1 MRRVLKLSVAYLR
14 YYKKQTFSL
23 FLGVLLSAA
32 LLSGV
37 GSLLYSGKQQNI
49 EKVRQEYGDW
59 HYYFQSDAK
68 EAESLLEKKKGDGYE
83 IEESGTITIRKAME
97 EPYKIMLV
105 HGDDS
110 YLHMMNRK
118 LLQGSYPKAANEVAM
133 DAYVLR
139 NLGIPEE
146 IGSEVILDG
155 ERFLLS
161 GVLSESVEGTED
173 YMQVFV
179 HESVDYGQNGVFFYF
194 KFKENR
200 PLYKQLVA
208 FCKEFNIEKE
218 SIRRNNELD
227 DYFKGTAP
235 SAFWNVLKVSI
246 TEEGT
251 GIPYLYAY
259 YNEGGQ
265 LTNKIILI
273 ALGVFGVFILYS
285 LFQVSVRK
293 RMSQYSIMQTL
304 GMAEGYT
311 FGSLLGELL
320 LIFAAG
326 FPLGCL
332 LGNSVAALLYGKIG
346 QVFVGVQNKGF
357 RHIGGKQDLASISA
371 ANIGESGRFYVD
383 EKLIWYSLLFFVA
396 VLVVMSFH
404 LVRKM
409 RSYSWGQMI
418 RKESGKR
425 KKNRKIYCFHRE
437 NLSDILTK
445 KFMFGK
451 ISSFFGILFSLSIG
465 GIIFLGATYVTE
477 NTKIHNELTF
487 KADDGLGSDIQVFE
501 DSDDL
506 GDMLPGYMAEEI
518 RKIPGVEAVNTMNYM
533 LGEIPLY
540 DGKLV
545 WTSYFAETDP
555 SDDLK
560 PDPLLMEKYHGM
572 ATIEGD
578 DDYKLKVNIYG
589 YDDEMLLELSDY
601 LLEGN
606 IDPDAMRKGDTVI
619 FKTIM
624 GGQGTYDGIDIK
636 TGDFITLKTP
646 KNTEVPVE
654 VLRFQEE
661 DSFYTEQKF
670 EVTALASR
678 PLAKT
683 DTFIGDNG
691 ESMVDIIMT
700 KEQME
705 KYFGVTG
712 YHNMGITLKEGADG
726 EAVSSEIRKLTQSVP
741 KCMVKDYTQAIE
753 TENAFIEQKM
763 LFFYGVALVLLG
775 ISILHIINSMQYLV
789 AARKHEFGILRAMGI
804 TDGGFRRMLFKEGIR
819 YGIYANLLMLALYF
833 PVQKILY
840 YVMVH
845 VYLYLH
851 PKAGVS
857 VIPVIG
863 MLFLNIIICIL
874 AMEWAGRN
882 ILEDDIIEELNGG
895 DRIS

>member
-1 MRRVLKLSVAYLR
+1 MKRVLKLSFAYLC
-14 YYKKQTFSL
+14 YYKKQTVSL

-68 EAESLLEKKKGDGYE
+68 EAESLLEKKKGEGYE
-83 IEESGTITIRKAME
+83 IEESGTITIRKVLE

-110 YLHMMNRK
+110 YLHMMKRK
-118 LLQGSYPKAANEVAM
+118 LLQGSYPKAANEVVM

-146 IGSEVILDG
+146 IGREVILDG

-161 GVLSESVEGTED
+161 GILSESVEGTED
-173 YMQVFV
+173 YMQIFV

-194 KFKENR
+194 KFLENN
-200 PLYKQLVA
+200 PLYKQLAA
-208 FCKEFNIEKE
+208 FCKEFDVEKE

-246 TEEGT
+246 TEEGA

-265 LTNKIILI
+265 LTNKVIII

-320 LIFAAG
+320 LIFVAG

-332 LGNSVAALLYGKIG
+332 LGNGIAALLYGKIG
-346 QVFVGVQNKGF
+346 QIFVGVQNKGF
-357 RHIGGKQDLASISA
+357 RHTGGNQDLAGISA
-371 ANIGESGRFYVD
+371 ANIGESGQFYVD
-383 EKLIWYSLLFFVA
+383 EKLIWYSLVFFVA
-396 VLVVMSFH
+396 VLAVMSCH

-409 RSYSWGQMI
+409 RSYTWGQMI
-418 RKESGKR
+418 RKESGK
-425 KKNRKIYCFHRE
+425 KKKKRKIYCLHRE

-465 GIIFLGATYVTE
+465 GIIFLGATYVTG

-506 GDMLPGYMAEEI
+506 GDMIPGYMAEEI

-540 DGKLV
+540 DGKLR

-555 SDDLK
+555 SDDLE
-560 PDPLLMEKYHGM
+560 PDPLLMEKYHGV

-578 DDYKLKVNIYG
+578 NDYKLKVNIYG

-606 IDPDAMRKGDTVI
+606 IDPDAMRKEDTVI

-624 GGQGTYDGIDIK
+624 GGQGTYDGISIK

-646 KNTEVPVE
+646 ENTEVPAE

-661 DSFYTEQKF
+661 DSFYTEQKL
-670 EVTALASR
+670 EVAALASR

-683 DTFIGDNG
+683 NAFIGD
-691 ESMVDIIMT
+691 EASSTVDIIMT

-705 KYFGVTG
+705 EYFGVTG

-726 EAVSSEIRKLTQSVP
+726 AAVSSEIRKLTQSVS
-741 KCMVKDYTQAIE
+741 KCMVKDYTQVIE

-763 LFFYGVALVLLG
+763 LFFYGVAFVLLG

-819 YGIYANLLMLALYF
+819 YGIYANLLMLALYV

-840 YVMVH
+840 YIMVH

-851 PKAGVS
+851 PKAWVP
-857 VIPVIG
+857 VIPVAGI
-863 MLFLNIIICIL
+863 LALNIMICIL

-882 ILEDDIIEELNGG
+882 ILEEGIIEELNGG

>member
-1 MRRVLKLSVAYLR
+1 MKRVLKLSFAYLC
-14 YYKKQTFSL
+14 YYKKQTVSL

-68 EAESLLEKKKGDGYE
+68 EGESLLEKKKGEGYE
-83 IEESGTITIRKAME
+83 IEESGTITIRKVLE

-146 IGSEVILDG
+146 IGREVILDG

-161 GVLSESVEGTED
+161 GILSESVEGTED
-173 YMQVFV
+173 YMQIFV

-194 KFKENR
+194 KFLENN
-200 PLYKQLVA
+200 PLYKQLAA
-208 FCKEFNIEKE
+208 FCKEFDVEKE

-246 TEEGT
+246 TEEGA

-265 LTNKIILI
+265 LTNKVIII

-332 LGNSVAALLYGKIG
+332 LGNGIAALLYGKIG
-346 QVFVGVQNKGF
+346 QIFVGVQNKGF
-357 RHIGGKQDLASISA
+357 RHTGGNQDLAGISA

-383 EKLIWYSLLFFVA
+383 EKLIWYSLVFFVV
-396 VLVVMSFH
+396 VLAVMSCH

-409 RSYSWGQMI
+409 RSYTWGQMI
-418 RKESGKR
+418 RKESGKK
-425 KKNRKIYCFHRE
+425 KKNRKIYCIHRE

-506 GDMLPGYMAEEI
+506 GDMIPGYMAEEI

-540 DGKLV
+540 DGKLR

-555 SDDLK
+555 SDDLE
-560 PDPLLMEKYHGM
+560 PDPLLIEKYHGV

-606 IDPDAMRKGDTVI
+606 IDPDAMRKEDTVI

-624 GGQGTYDGIDIK
+624 GGQGTYDGINIK

-646 KNTEVPVE
+646 ENTEVPAE

-661 DSFYTEQKF
+661 DSFYTEQKL
-670 EVTALASR
+670 EVAALASR

-683 DTFIGDNG
+683 NAFIGD
-691 ESMVDIIMT
+691 EASSTVDIIMT

-705 KYFGVTG
+705 EYFGVTG

-726 EAVSSEIRKLTQSVP
+726 AAVSSEIRKLTQSVS
-741 KCMVKDYTQAIE
+741 KCMIKDYTQAIE

-763 LFFYGVALVLLG
+763 LFFYGVAFVLLG

-819 YGIYANLLMLALYF
+819 YGIYANLLMLALYVL
-833 PVQKILY
+833 VQKILY

-851 PKAGVS
+851 PKAWVP
-857 VIPVIG
+857 VIPVAGI
-863 MLFLNIIICIL
+863 LALNIIICIL

-882 ILEDDIIEELNGG
+882 ILEEGIIEELNGG

>member
-118 LLQGSYPKAANEVAM
+118 LLQGSYPKAANGVAM

-161 GVLSESVEGTED
+161 GILSEPVEGTED
-173 YMQVFV
+173 YMQIFV

-194 KFKENR
+194 KFLENN
-200 PLYKQLVA
+200 PLYKQLAA
-208 FCKEFNIEKE
+208 FCKEFDVDKE

-246 TEEGT
+246 TEEGA

-265 LTNKIILI
+265 LTNKVIIT

-320 LIFAAG
+320 LIFTAG
-326 FPLGCL
+326 FPLGGL
-332 LGNSVAALLYGKIG
+332 LGNSIAALLYGKIG
-346 QVFVGVQNKGF
+346 QIFVGVQNKGF
-357 RHIGGKQDLASISA
+357 RHTGENQDLAGISA
-371 ANIGESGRFYVD
+371 ANIGESGKFYVD
-383 EKLIWYSLLFFVA
+383 EKLIWYSLVFFVA
-396 VLVVMSFH
+396 VLAVMSCH

-409 RSYSWGQMI
+409 RSYTWGQMI
-418 RKESGKR
+418 RKESGK
-425 KKNRKIYCFHRE
+425 KKKSRKIYCLHRE

-506 GDMLPGYMAEEI
+506 GDMIPGYMAEEI

-540 DGKLV
+540 DGKLR

-555 SDDLK
+555 SDDLE
-560 PDPLLMEKYHGM
+560 PDPLLMEKYHGV

-606 IDPDAMRKGDTVI
+606 IDPDTMRKEDTVI

-624 GGQGTYDGIDIK
+624 GGQGTYDGINIK

-646 KNTEVPVE
+646 ENTEVPAE
-654 VLRFQEE
+654 VLRFQEK
-661 DSFYTEQKF
+661 DSFYTEQKL
-670 EVTALASR
+670 EVAALASR

-683 DTFIGDNG
+683 NAFIGD
-691 ESMVDIIMT
+691 EASSTVDIIMT

-705 KYFGVTG
+705 EYFGVTG

-726 EAVSSEIRKLTQSVP
+726 AAVSSEIRKLTQSVS
-741 KCMVKDYTQAIE
+741 KCMIKDYTQAIE

-763 LFFYGVALVLLG
+763 LFFYGVAFVLLG

-819 YGIYANLLMLALYF
+819 YGIYANLLMLALYVL
-833 PVQKILY
+833 VQKILY

-851 PKAGVS
+851 PKAWVP
-857 VIPVIG
+857 VIPVAGI
-863 MLFLNIIICIL
+863 LALNIIICIL

-882 ILEDDIIEELNGG
+882 ILEEGIIEELNGG

>member
-118 LLQGSYPKAANEVAM
+118 LLQGSYPKAANGVAM

-161 GVLSESVEGTED
+161 GILSEPVEGTED
-173 YMQVFV
+173 YMQIFV

-194 KFKENR
+194 KFLENN
-200 PLYKQLVA
+200 PLYKQLAA
-208 FCKEFNIEKE
+208 FCKEFDVDKE

-246 TEEGT
+246 TEEGA

-265 LTNKIILI
+265 LTNKVIIT

-332 LGNSVAALLYGKIG
+332 LGNSIAALLYGKIG
-346 QVFVGVQNKGF
+346 QIFVGVQNKGF
-357 RHIGGKQDLASISA
+357 RHTGENQDLAGISA
-371 ANIGESGRFYVD
+371 ANIGESGKFYVD
-383 EKLIWYSLLFFVA
+383 EKLIWYSLVFFVA
-396 VLVVMSFH
+396 VLAVMSCH

-409 RSYSWGQMI
+409 RSYTWGQMI
-418 RKESGKR
+418 RKESGK
-425 KKNRKIYCFHRE
+425 KKKSRKIYCLHRE

-506 GDMLPGYMAEEI
+506 GDMIPGYMAEEI

-540 DGKLV
+540 DGKLR

-555 SDDLK
+555 SDDLE
-560 PDPLLMEKYHGM
+560 PDPLLMEKYHGV

-606 IDPDAMRKGDTVI
+606 IDPDAMRKEDTVI

-624 GGQGTYDGIDIK
+624 GGQGTYDGISIK

-646 KNTEVPVE
+646 ENTEVPAE
-654 VLRFQEE
+654 VLRFQEK
-661 DSFYTEQKF
+661 DSFYTEQKL
-670 EVTALASR
+670 EVAALASR

-683 DTFIGDNG
+683 NAFIGD
-691 ESMVDIIMT
+691 EASSTVDIIMT

-705 KYFGVTG
+705 EYFGVTG

-726 EAVSSEIRKLTQSVP
+726 AAVSSEIRKLTQSVS
-741 KCMVKDYTQAIE
+741 KCMIKDYTQAIE

-763 LFFYGVALVLLG
+763 LFFYGVAFVLLG

-819 YGIYANLLMLALYF
+819 YGIYANLLMLALYVL
-833 PVQKILY
+833 VQKILY

-851 PKAGVS
+851 PKAWVP
-857 VIPVIG
+857 VIPVAGI
-863 MLFLNIIICIL
+863 LALNIIICIL

-882 ILEDDIIEELNGG
+882 ILEEGIIEELNGG

>member
-161 GVLSESVEGTED
+161 GILSESVEGTED

-200 PLYKQLVA
+200 PLYKQLIA

-501 DSDDL
+501 VSDDL
-506 GDMLPGYMAEEI
+506 GDMIPGYMAEEI

-606 IDPDAMRKGDTVI
+606 IDPDAMRKEDTVI

>member
-118 LLQGSYPKAANEVAM
+118 LLQGSYPKAANGVAM

-332 LGNSVAALLYGKIG
+332 LGNSVGALLYGKIG

-425 KKNRKIYCFHRE
+425 KKNRKIYCLHRE

-501 DSDDL
+501 VSDDL
-506 GDMLPGYMAEEI
+506 GDMIPGYMAEEI

-606 IDPDAMRKGDTVI
+606 IDPDAMRKEDTVI

-646 KNTEVPVE
+646 KNTEVPAE

>member
-1 MRRVLKLSVAYLR
+1 MKRVLKLSFAYLC
-14 YYKKQTFSL
+14 YYKKQTVSL

-59 HYYFQSDAK
+59 HYYFQSDEK
-68 EAESLLEKKKGDGYE
+68 EAESLLEKKKGEGYE
-83 IEESGTITIRKAME
+83 IEESGTITIRKVLE

-161 GVLSESVEGTED
+161 GILSESVEGTED

-425 KKNRKIYCFHRE
+425 KKNRKIYCLHRE

-501 DSDDL
+501 VSDDL
-506 GDMLPGYMAEEI
+506 GDMIPGYMAEEI

>member
-1 MRRVLKLSVAYLR
+1 MKRVLKLSFAYLR
-14 YYKKQTFSL
+14 YYKKQTVSL

-68 EAESLLEKKKGDGYE
+68 EAESLLEKKKGEGYE
-83 IEESGTITIRKAME
+83 IEESGTITIRKVLE

-105 HGDDS
+105 HGDAS

-146 IGSEVILDG
+146 IGREVILDG

-161 GVLSESVEGTED
+161 GILSESVEGTED
-173 YMQVFV
+173 YMQIFV

-194 KFKENR
+194 KFLENN
-200 PLYKQLVA
+200 PLYKQLAA
-208 FCKEFNIEKE
+208 FCKEFDVDKE

-246 TEEGT
+246 TEEGA

-265 LTNKIILI
+265 LTNKVIIT

-332 LGNSVAALLYGKIG
+332 LGNSIAALLYGKIG
-346 QVFVGVQNKGF
+346 QIFVGVQNKGF
-357 RHIGGKQDLASISA
+357 RHTGENQDLAGISA
-371 ANIGESGRFYVD
+371 ANIGESGKFYVD
-383 EKLIWYSLLFFVA
+383 EKLIWYSLVFFVA
-396 VLVVMSFH
+396 VLAVMSCH

-409 RSYSWGQMI
+409 RSYTWGQMI
-418 RKESGKR
+418 RKESGK
-425 KKNRKIYCFHRE
+425 KKKSRKIYCLHRE

-506 GDMLPGYMAEEI
+506 GDMIPGYMAEEI

-540 DGKLV
+540 DGKLR

-555 SDDLK
+555 SDDLE
-560 PDPLLMEKYHGM
+560 PDPLLMEKYHGV

-606 IDPDAMRKGDTVI
+606 IDPDAMRKEDTVI

-624 GGQGTYDGIDIK
+624 GGQGTYDGISIK

-646 KNTEVPVE
+646 ENTEVPAE

-661 DSFYTEQKF
+661 DSFYTEQKL
-670 EVTALASR
+670 EVAALASR

-683 DTFIGDNG
+683 NAFIGD
-691 ESMVDIIMT
+691 EASSTVDIIMT

-705 KYFGVTG
+705 EYFGVTG

-726 EAVSSEIRKLTQSVP
+726 AAVSSEIRKLTQSVS

-763 LFFYGVALVLLG
+763 LFFYGVAFVLLG

-819 YGIYANLLMLALYF
+819 YGIYANLLMLALYV

-840 YVMVH
+840 YIMVH

-851 PKAGVS
+851 PKAWVP
-857 VIPVIG
+857 VIPVAGI
-863 MLFLNIIICIL
+863 LALNIIICIL

-882 ILEDDIIEELNGG
+882 ILEEGIIEELNGG

>member
-1 MRRVLKLSVAYLR
+1 MKRVLKLSFAYLC
-14 YYKKQTFSL
+14 YYKKQTVSL

-68 EAESLLEKKKGDGYE
+68 EAESLLEKKKGEGYE
-83 IEESGTITIRKAME
+83 IEESGTITIRKVLE

-146 IGSEVILDG
+146 IGREVILDG

-161 GVLSESVEGTED
+161 GILSESVEGTED
-173 YMQVFV
+173 YMQIFV

-194 KFKENR
+194 KFLENN
-200 PLYKQLVA
+200 PLYKQLAA
-208 FCKEFNIEKE
+208 FCKEFDVDKE

-246 TEEGT
+246 TEEGA

-265 LTNKIILI
+265 LTNKVIII

-332 LGNSVAALLYGKIG
+332 LGNGIAALLYGKIG
-346 QVFVGVQNKGF
+346 QIFVGVQNKGF
-357 RHIGGKQDLASISA
+357 RHTGGNQDLAGISA
-371 ANIGESGRFYVD
+371 ANIGESGQFYVD
-383 EKLIWYSLLFFVA
+383 EKLIWYSLVFFVV
-396 VLVVMSFH
+396 VLAVMSCH

-409 RSYSWGQMI
+409 RSYTWGQMI
-418 RKESGKR
+418 RKESGKK
-425 KKNRKIYCFHRE
+425 KKNRKIYCIHRE

-506 GDMLPGYMAEEI
+506 GDMIPGYMAEEI

-540 DGKLV
+540 DGKLR

-555 SDDLK
+555 SDDLE
-560 PDPLLMEKYHGM
+560 PDPLLMEKYHGV

-606 IDPDAMRKGDTVI
+606 IDPDAMRKEDTVI

-624 GGQGTYDGIDIK
+624 GGQGTYDGINIK

-646 KNTEVPVE
+646 ENTEVPAE

-661 DSFYTEQKF
+661 DSFYTEQKL
-670 EVTALASR
+670 EVAALASR

-683 DTFIGDNG
+683 NAFIGD
-691 ESMVDIIMT
+691 EASSTVDIIMT

-705 KYFGVTG
+705 EYFGVTG

-726 EAVSSEIRKLTQSVP
+726 AAVSSEIRKLTQSVS
-741 KCMVKDYTQAIE
+741 KCMIKDYTQAIE

-763 LFFYGVALVLLG
+763 LFFYGVAFVLLG

-819 YGIYANLLMLALYF
+819 YGIYANLLMLALYV

-851 PKAGVS
+851 PKAWVP
-857 VIPVIG
+857 VIPVAGI
-863 MLFLNIIICIL
+863 LALNIIICIL

-882 ILEDDIIEELNGG
+882 ILEEGIIEELNGG
-895 DRIS
+895 DKIS

>member
-68 EAESLLEKKKGDGYE
+68 EAESLLEKKKGEGYE
-83 IEESGTITIRKAME
+83 IEESGTITIRKVLE

-146 IGSEVILDG
+146 IGREVILDG

-161 GVLSESVEGTED
+161 GILSESVEGTED
-173 YMQVFV
+173 YMQIFV

-194 KFKENR
+194 KFLENN
-200 PLYKQLVA
+200 PLYKQLAA
-208 FCKEFNIEKE
+208 FCKEFDVEKE

-246 TEEGT
+246 TEEGA

-265 LTNKIILI
+265 LTNKVIII

-332 LGNSVAALLYGKIG
+332 LGNSIAALLYGKIG
-346 QVFVGVQNKGF
+346 QIFVGVQNKGF
-357 RHIGGKQDLASISA
+357 RHTGGNQDLAGISA
-371 ANIGESGRFYVD
+371 ANIGESGQFYVD
-383 EKLIWYSLLFFVA
+383 EKLIWYCLVFFVA
-396 VLVVMSFH
+396 VLAVMSCH

-409 RSYSWGQMI
+409 RSYTWGQMI
-418 RKESGKR
+418 RKESGKK
-425 KKNRKIYCFHRE
+425 KKNRKIYCLHRE

-506 GDMLPGYMAEEI
+506 GDMIPGYMAEEI

-540 DGKLV
+540 DGKLR

-555 SDDLK
+555 SDDLE
-560 PDPLLMEKYHGM
+560 PDPLLMEKYHGV

-606 IDPDAMRKGDTVI
+606 IDPDTMRKEDTVI

-624 GGQGTYDGIDIK
+624 GGQGTYDGISIK

-646 KNTEVPVE
+646 ENTEVPAE

-661 DSFYTEQKF
+661 DSFYTEQKL
-670 EVTALASR
+670 EVAALTSR

-683 DTFIGDNG
+683 NAFIGD
-691 ESMVDIIMT
+691 EASSTVDIIMT

-705 KYFGVTG
+705 EYFGVTG

-726 EAVSSEIRKLTQSVP
+726 VAVSSEIRKLTQSVS

-763 LFFYGVALVLLG
+763 LFFYGVAFVLLG

-819 YGIYANLLMLALYF
+819 YGIYANLLMLALYV

-840 YVMVH
+840 YIMVH

-851 PKAGVS
+851 PKAWVP
-857 VIPVIG
+857 VIPVAGI
-863 MLFLNIIICIL
+863 LALNIMICIL

-882 ILEDDIIEELNGG
+882 ILEEGIIEELNGG

>member
-161 GVLSESVEGTED
+161 GILSESVEGTED

-555 SDDLK
+555 SDDLE
-560 PDPLLMEKYHGM
+560 PDSLLMEKYHGM

>member
-118 LLQGSYPKAANEVAM
+118 LLQGSYPKAANGVAM

-161 GVLSESVEGTED
+161 GILSEPVEGTED
-173 YMQVFV
+173 YMQIFV

-194 KFKENR
+194 KFLENN
-200 PLYKQLVA
+200 PLYKQLAA
-208 FCKEFNIEKE
+208 FCKEFDVDKE

-246 TEEGT
+246 TEEGA

-265 LTNKIILI
+265 LTNKVIIT

-332 LGNSVAALLYGKIG
+332 LGNSIAALLYGKIG
-346 QVFVGVQNKGF
+346 QIFVGVQNKGF
-357 RHIGGKQDLASISA
+357 RHTGENQDLAGISA
-371 ANIGESGRFYVD
+371 ANIGESGKFYVD
-383 EKLIWYSLLFFVA
+383 EKLIWYSLVFFVA
-396 VLVVMSFH
+396 VLAVMSCH

-409 RSYSWGQMI
+409 RSYTWGQMI
-418 RKESGKR
+418 RKESGK
-425 KKNRKIYCFHRE
+425 KKKSRKIYCLHRE

-506 GDMLPGYMAEEI
+506 GDMIPGYMAEEI

-540 DGKLV
+540 DGKLR

-555 SDDLK
+555 SDDLE
-560 PDPLLMEKYHGM
+560 PDPLLMEKYHGV

-606 IDPDAMRKGDTVI
+606 IDPDAMRKEDTVI

-624 GGQGTYDGIDIK
+624 GGQGTYDGINIK

-646 KNTEVPVE
+646 ENTEVPAE
-654 VLRFQEE
+654 VLRFQEK
-661 DSFYTEQKF
+661 DSFYTEQKL
-670 EVTALASR
+670 EVAALASR

-683 DTFIGDNG
+683 NAFIGD
-691 ESMVDIIMT
+691 EASSTVDIIMT

-705 KYFGVTG
+705 EYFGVTG

-726 EAVSSEIRKLTQSVP
+726 AAVSSEIRKLTQSVS
-741 KCMVKDYTQAIE
+741 KCMIKDYTQAIE

-763 LFFYGVALVLLG
+763 LFFYGVAFVLLG

-819 YGIYANLLMLALYF
+819 YGIYANLLMLALYVL
-833 PVQKILY
+833 VQKILY

-851 PKAGVS
+851 PKAWVP
-857 VIPVIG
+857 VIPVAGI
-863 MLFLNIIICIL
+863 LALNIIICIL

-882 ILEDDIIEELNGG
+882 ILEEGIIEELNGG

>member
-1 MRRVLKLSVAYLR
+1 MKRVLKLSFAYLC
-14 YYKKQTFSL
+14 YYKKQTVSL

-68 EAESLLEKKKGDGYE
+68 EAESLLEKKKGEGYE
-83 IEESGTITIRKAME
+83 IEESGTITIRKVLE

-146 IGSEVILDG
+146 IGREVILDG

-161 GVLSESVEGTED
+161 GILSESVEGTED
-173 YMQVFV
+173 YMQIFV
-179 HESVDYGQNGVFFYF
+179 HKSVDYGQNGVFFYF
-194 KFKENR
+194 KFLENN
-200 PLYKQLVA
+200 PLYKQLAA
-208 FCKEFNIEKE
+208 FCKEFDVEKE

-246 TEEGT
+246 TEEGA

-265 LTNKIILI
+265 LTNKVIII

-320 LIFAAG
+320 LIFVAG

-332 LGNSVAALLYGKIG
+332 LGNGIAALLYGKIG
-346 QVFVGVQNKGF
+346 QIFVGVQNKGF
-357 RHIGGKQDLASISA
+357 RHTGGNQDLAGISA
-371 ANIGESGRFYVD
+371 ANIGESGQFYVD
-383 EKLIWYSLLFFVA
+383 EKLIWYSLVFFVA
-396 VLVVMSFH
+396 VLAVMSCH

-409 RSYSWGQMI
+409 RSYTWGQMI
-418 RKESGKR
+418 RKESGK
-425 KKNRKIYCFHRE
+425 KKKKRKIYCLHRE

-506 GDMLPGYMAEEI
+506 GDMIPGYMAEEI

-540 DGKLV
+540 DGKLR

-555 SDDLK
+555 SDDLE
-560 PDPLLMEKYHGM
+560 PDPLLMEKYHGV

-601 LLEGN
+601 LLEGD
-606 IDPDAMRKGDTVI
+606 IDPDAMRKEDTVI

-624 GGQGTYDGIDIK
+624 GGQGTYDGINIK

-646 KNTEVPVE
+646 ENTEVPAE
-654 VLRFQEE
+654 VLRFQEQ
-661 DSFYTEQKF
+661 DSFYTEQKL
-670 EVTALASR
+670 EVAALASR

-683 DTFIGDNG
+683 NAFIGD
-691 ESMVDIIMT
+691 EASSTVDIIMT

-705 KYFGVTG
+705 EYFGVTG

-726 EAVSSEIRKLTQSVP
+726 AAVSSEIRKLTQSVS
-741 KCMVKDYTQAIE
+741 KCMIKDYTQAIE

-763 LFFYGVALVLLG
+763 LFFYGVAFVLLG

-819 YGIYANLLMLALYF
+819 YGIYANLLMLALYV

-840 YVMVH
+840 YIMVH

-851 PKAGVS
+851 PKAWVP
-857 VIPVIG
+857 VIPVAGI
-863 MLFLNIIICIL
+863 LALNIMICIL

-882 ILEDDIIEELNGG
+882 ILEEGIIEELNGG

>member
-118 LLQGSYPKAANEVAM
+118 LLQGSYPKAANGIAM

-161 GVLSESVEGTED
+161 GILSEPVEGTED
-173 YMQVFV
+173 YMQIFV

-194 KFKENR
+194 KFLENN
-200 PLYKQLVA
+200 PLYKQLAA
-208 FCKEFNIEKE
+208 FCKEFDVDKE

-246 TEEGT
+246 TEEGA

-265 LTNKIILI
+265 LTNKVIIT

-332 LGNSVAALLYGKIG
+332 LGNSIAALLYGKIG
-346 QVFVGVQNKGF
+346 QIFVGVQNKGF
-357 RHIGGKQDLASISA
+357 RHTGENQDLAGISA
-371 ANIGESGRFYVD
+371 ANIGESGKFYVD
-383 EKLIWYSLLFFVA
+383 EKLIWYSLVFFVA
-396 VLVVMSFH
+396 VLAVMSCH

-409 RSYSWGQMI
+409 RSYTWGQMI
-418 RKESGKR
+418 RKESGK
-425 KKNRKIYCFHRE
+425 KKKSRKIYCLHRE

-506 GDMLPGYMAEEI
+506 GDMIPGYMAEEI

-540 DGKLV
+540 DGKLR

-555 SDDLK
+555 SDDLE
-560 PDPLLMEKYHGM
+560 PDPLLMEKYHGV

-606 IDPDAMRKGDTVI
+606 IDPDTMRKEDTVI

-624 GGQGTYDGIDIK
+624 GGQGTYDGINIK

-646 KNTEVPVE
+646 ENTEVPAE

-661 DSFYTEQKF
+661 DSFYTEQKL
-670 EVTALASR
+670 EVAALASR

-683 DTFIGDNG
+683 NAFIGD
-691 ESMVDIIMT
+691 EASSTVDIIMT

-705 KYFGVTG
+705 EYFGVTG

-726 EAVSSEIRKLTQSVP
+726 AAVSSEIRKLTQSVS
-741 KCMVKDYTQAIE
+741 KCMIKDYTQAIE

-763 LFFYGVALVLLG
+763 LFFYGVAFVLLG

-819 YGIYANLLMLALYF
+819 YGIYANLLMLALYVL
-833 PVQKILY
+833 VQKILY

-851 PKAGVS
+851 PKAWVP
-857 VIPVIG
+857 VIPVAGI
-863 MLFLNIIICIL
+863 LALNIIICIL

-882 ILEDDIIEELNGG
+882 ILEEGIIEELNGG

>member
-68 EAESLLEKKKGDGYE
+68 EAESLLEKKKGEGYE

-161 GVLSESVEGTED
+161 GILSESVEGTED

-425 KKNRKIYCFHRE
+425 KKNRKIYCLHRE

-501 DSDDL
+501 VSDDL
-506 GDMLPGYMAEEI
+506 GDMIPGYMAEEI

-555 SDDLK
+555 SDDLE
-560 PDPLLMEKYHGM
+560 PDSLLMEKYHGM

-646 KNTEVPVE
+646 KNTEVPAE

>member
-139 NLGIPEE
+139 NLGVPEE

-161 GVLSESVEGTED
+161 GILSESVEGTED

-425 KKNRKIYCFHRE
+425 KKNRKIYCLHRE

-501 DSDDL
+501 VSDDL
-506 GDMLPGYMAEEI
+506 GDMIPGYMAEEI

-555 SDDLK
+555 SDDLE
-560 PDPLLMEKYHGM
+560 PDSLLMEKYHGM

-646 KNTEVPVE
+646 KNTEVPAE

>member
-161 GVLSESVEGTED
+161 GILSESVEGTED

-304 GMAEGYT
+304 RMAEGYT

-371 ANIGESGRFYVD
+371 ANIGESGRFYVVSA
-383 EKLIWYSLLFFVA
+383 E
-396 VLVVMSFH
+396 
-404 LVRKM
+404 
-409 RSYSWGQMI
+409 Q
-418 RKESGKR
+418 
-425 KKNRKIYCFHRE
+425 
-437 NLSDILTK
+437 
-445 KFMFGK
+445 
-451 ISSFFGILFSLSIG
+451 
-465 GIIFLGATYVTE
+465 TE
-477 NTKIHNELTF
+477 NT
-487 KADDGLGSDIQVFE
+487 
-501 DSDDL
+501 
-506 GDMLPGYMAEEI
+506 
-518 RKIPGVEAVNTMNYM
+518 
-533 LGEIPLY
+533 
-540 DGKLV
+540 
-545 WTSYFAETDP
+545 
-555 SDDLK
+555 
-560 PDPLLMEKYHGM
+560 
-572 ATIEGD
+572 
-578 DDYKLKVNIYG
+578 
-589 YDDEMLLELSDY
+589 
-601 LLEGN
+601 
-606 IDPDAMRKGDTVI
+606 
-619 FKTIM
+619 
-624 GGQGTYDGIDIK
+624 
-636 TGDFITLKTP
+636 
-646 KNTEVPVE
+646 
-654 VLRFQEE
+654 
-661 DSFYTEQKF
+661 
-670 EVTALASR
+670 
-678 PLAKT
+678 
-683 DTFIGDNG
+683 
-691 ESMVDIIMT
+691 
-700 KEQME
+700 
-705 KYFGVTG
+705 
-712 YHNMGITLKEGADG
+712 
-726 EAVSSEIRKLTQSVP
+726 
-741 KCMVKDYTQAIE
+741 
-753 TENAFIEQKM
+753 
-763 LFFYGVALVLLG
+763 
-775 ISILHIINSMQYLV
+775 
-789 AARKHEFGILRAMGI
+789 
-804 TDGGFRRMLFKEGIR
+804 
-819 YGIYANLLMLALYF
+819 
-833 PVQKILY
+833 
-840 YVMVH
+840 
-845 VYLYLH
+845 
-851 PKAGVS
+851 
-857 VIPVIG
+857 
-863 MLFLNIIICIL
+863 
-874 AMEWAGRN
+874 
-882 ILEDDIIEELNGG
+882 
-895 DRIS
+895 

>member
-68 EAESLLEKKKGDGYE
+68 EAESLLEKKRGDGYE

-105 HGDDS
+105 HGDES
-110 YLHMMNRK
+110 YLRMMNRK

-161 GVLSESVEGTED
+161 GILSESVEGTED

-194 KFKENR
+194 KFTENR

-208 FCKEFNIEKE
+208 FYREFNIEKE

-346 QVFVGVQNKGF
+346 QVFVGVQDKGF

-383 EKLIWYSLLFFVA
+383 EKLIWYSLIFFVA

-404 LVRKM
+404 LVQKM

-425 KKNRKIYCFHRE
+425 KKNRKIYCLHRE

-477 NTKIHNELTF
+477 NTKIYNELTF

-506 GDMLPGYMAEEI
+506 GDMIPGYMAEEI

-601 LLEGN
+601 LLEGS
-606 IDPDAMRKGDTVI
+606 IDPDAMRKEDTVI

-646 KNTEVPVE
+646 KNTEVPAE

-661 DSFYTEQKF
+661 DSFYTEQKL

-691 ESMVDIIMT
+691 ASMVDIIMT

-705 KYFGVTG
+705 KCFGVTG
-712 YHNMGITLKEGADG
+712 YHNMGITLEKGADG

>member
-118 LLQGSYPKAANEVAM
+118 LLQGSYPKAANGIAM

-146 IGSEVILDG
+146 IGREVILDG

-161 GVLSESVEGTED
+161 GILSEPVEGTED
-173 YMQVFV
+173 YMQIFV

-194 KFKENR
+194 KFLENN
-200 PLYKQLVA
+200 PLYKQLAA
-208 FCKEFNIEKE
+208 FCKEFDVDKE

-246 TEEGT
+246 TEEGA

-265 LTNKIILI
+265 LTNKVIIT

-332 LGNSVAALLYGKIG
+332 LGNSIAALLYGKIG
-346 QVFVGVQNKGF
+346 QIFVGVQNKGF
-357 RHIGGKQDLASISA
+357 RHTGENQDLAGISA
-371 ANIGESGRFYVD
+371 ANIGESGKFYVD
-383 EKLIWYSLLFFVA
+383 EKLIWYSLVFFVA
-396 VLVVMSFH
+396 VLAVMSCH

-409 RSYSWGQMI
+409 RSYTWGQMI
-418 RKESGKR
+418 RKESGK
-425 KKNRKIYCFHRE
+425 KKKSRKIYCLHRE

-555 SDDLK
+555 SDDLE
-560 PDPLLMEKYHGM
+560 PDSLLMEKYHGM

>member
-161 GVLSESVEGTED
+161 GILSESVEGTED

-425 KKNRKIYCFHRE
+425 KKNRKIYCLHRE

-501 DSDDL
+501 VSDDL
-506 GDMLPGYMAEEI
+506 GDMIPGYMAEEI

-555 SDDLK
+555 SDDLE
-560 PDPLLMEKYHGM
+560 PDSLLMEKYHGM

-646 KNTEVPVE
+646 KNTEVPAE

-789 AARKHEFGILRAMGI
+789 VARKHEFGILRAMGI

-895 DRIS
+895 DMIS

>member
-1 MRRVLKLSVAYLR
+1 MKRVLKLSFAYLC
-14 YYKKQTFSL
+14 YYKKQTVSL

-37 GSLLYSGKQQNI
+37 GSLLYRGKQQNI

-68 EAESLLEKKKGDGYE
+68 EAERLLEKKKGEGYE
-83 IEESGTITIRKAME
+83 IEESGTITIRKVLE

-146 IGSEVILDG
+146 IGREVILDG

-161 GVLSESVEGTED
+161 GILSESVEGTED
-173 YMQVFV
+173 YMQIFV

-194 KFKENR
+194 KFLENN
-200 PLYKQLVA
+200 PLYKQLAA
-208 FCKEFNIEKE
+208 FCKEFDVDKE

-246 TEEGT
+246 TEEGA

-265 LTNKIILI
+265 LTNKVIII

-332 LGNSVAALLYGKIG
+332 LGNGIAALLYGKIG
-346 QVFVGVQNKGF
+346 QIFVGVQNKGF
-357 RHIGGKQDLASISA
+357 RHTGGNQDLAGISA
-371 ANIGESGRFYVD
+371 ANIGESGQFYVD
-383 EKLIWYSLLFFVA
+383 EKLIWYSLVFFVV
-396 VLVVMSFH
+396 VLAVMSCH

-409 RSYSWGQMI
+409 RSYTWGQMI
-418 RKESGKR
+418 RKESGKK
-425 KKNRKIYCFHRE
+425 KKNRKIYCIHRE

-506 GDMLPGYMAEEI
+506 GDMIPGYMAEEI

-540 DGKLV
+540 DGKLR

-555 SDDLK
+555 SDDLE
-560 PDPLLMEKYHGM
+560 PDPLLMEKYHGV

-606 IDPDAMRKGDTVI
+606 IDPDAMRKEDTVI

-624 GGQGTYDGIDIK
+624 GGQGTYDGINIK

-646 KNTEVPVE
+646 ENTEVPAE

-661 DSFYTEQKF
+661 DSFYTEQKL
-670 EVTALASR
+670 EVAALASR

-683 DTFIGDNG
+683 NAFIGD
-691 ESMVDIIMT
+691 EASSTVDIIMT

-705 KYFGVTG
+705 EYFGVTG

-726 EAVSSEIRKLTQSVP
+726 AAVSSEIRKLTQSVS
-741 KCMVKDYTQAIE
+741 KCMIKDYTQAIE

-763 LFFYGVALVLLG
+763 LFFYGVAFVLLG

-819 YGIYANLLMLALYF
+819 YGIYANLLMLALYV

-851 PKAGVS
+851 PKAWVP
-857 VIPVIG
+857 VIPVAGI
-863 MLFLNIIICIL
+863 LALNIIICIL

-882 ILEDDIIEELNGG
+882 ILEEGIIEELNGG
-895 DRIS
+895 DKIS

>member
-1 MRRVLKLSVAYLR
+1 MKGVLKLSFAYLR

-68 EAESLLEKKKGDGYE
+68 EAQRLLEKKNGNGYE
-83 IEESGTITIRKAME
+83 IEASGTITIRKVME
-97 EPYKIMLV
+97 EPYKIMLAY
-105 HGDDS
+105 GDES
-110 YLHMMNRK
+110 YRHMMNRT
-118 LLQGSYPKAANEVAM
+118 LLKGSYPKAANEVAM
-133 DAYVLR
+133 DTYVLR
-139 NLGIPEE
+139 NLGIPEK
-146 IGSEVILDG
+146 IGSEVVLDG

-161 GVLSESVEGTED
+161 GILSESVEGTED

-179 HESVDYGQNGVFFYF
+179 HESIDYGQNGVFFYF
-194 KFKENR
+194 KFMENR
-200 PLYKQLVA
+200 PLYKQLAA
-208 FCKEFNIEKE
+208 FCKKFDVEKE
-218 SIRRNNELD
+218 SIRRNSELD
-227 DYFKGTAP
+227 GYFKGTAP
-235 SAFWNVLKVSI
+235 SAYWEVLKVSC

-265 LTNKIILI
+265 LTNKVILI

-346 QVFVGVQNKGF
+346 QIFVGVQNKGL
-357 RHIGGKQDLASISA
+357 RHIGGKQELAGISA
-371 ANIGESGRFYVD
+371 ANIGEAGRFYID
-383 EKLIWYSLLFFVA
+383 EKLIWCSLIFFVV
-396 VLVVMSFH
+396 VLAVMSFY

-425 KKNRKIYCFHRE
+425 KKNRKIYCLHRE

-506 GDMLPGYMAEEI
+506 GHMIPAYIAEEI
-518 RKIPGVEAVNTMNYM
+518 RKLPDVESVNTMNYM

-540 DGKLV
+540 DGKLI

-555 SDDLK
+555 SDDLE
-560 PDPLLMEKYHGM
+560 PDPVLMEKYHGM

-578 DDYKLKVNIYG
+578 DDYKLKVNVYG

-601 LLEGN
+601 LLEGS
-606 IDPDAMRKGDTVI
+606 IDPDTMRKEDTVI

-624 GGQGTYDGIDIK
+624 GGQGTYDGIDMK
-636 TGDFITLKTP
+636 TGDFVTLKTP
-646 KNTEVPVE
+646 KSTEVPAE
-654 VLRFQEE
+654 VLKFQEE
-661 DSFYTEQKF
+661 DSFYTEQKL
-670 EVTALASR
+670 EVAALASR

-683 DTFIGDNG
+683 DAFIGDE
-691 ESMVDIIMT
+691 ESSTVDIIMT
-700 KEQME
+700 EEQME

-712 YHNMGITLKEGADG
+712 YHNMGITLKEGVDG
-726 EAVSSEIRKLTQSVP
+726 AAVSSEIRQLTKSVS
-741 KCMVKDYTQAIE
+741 KCMVKDYTQAIK

-763 LFFYGVALVLLG
+763 LFFYGVAFVLLG

-819 YGIYANLLMLALYF
+819 YGIYANLLMFALY
-833 PVQKILY
+833 VSMQKILY
-840 YVMVH
+840 YVMVR

-851 PKAGVS
+851 PVAWVS
-857 VIPVIG
+857 VMPVVV
-863 MLFLNIIICIL
+863 MLVLNLIICIL
-874 AMEWAGRN
+874 AMEWAGKS
-882 ILEDDIIEELNGG
+882 ILEEGIMEELNGG

>member
-555 SDDLK
+555 SDDLE
-560 PDPLLMEKYHGM
+560 PDSLLMEKYHGM

>member
-118 LLQGSYPKAANEVAM
+118 LLQGSYPKAANGIAM

-161 GVLSESVEGTED
+161 GILSEPVEGTED
-173 YMQVFV
+173 YMQIFV

-194 KFKENR
+194 KFLENN
-200 PLYKQLVA
+200 PLYKQLAA
-208 FCKEFNIEKE
+208 FCKEFDVDKE

-246 TEEGT
+246 TEEGA

-265 LTNKIILI
+265 LTNKVIIT

-332 LGNSVAALLYGKIG
+332 LGNSIAALLYGKIG
-346 QVFVGVQNKGF
+346 QIFVGVQNKGF
-357 RHIGGKQDLASISA
+357 RHTGENQDLAGISA
-371 ANIGESGRFYVD
+371 ANIGESGKFYVD
-383 EKLIWYSLLFFVA
+383 EKLIWYSLVFFVA
-396 VLVVMSFH
+396 VLAVMSCH

-409 RSYSWGQMI
+409 RSYTWGQMI
-418 RKESGKR
+418 RKESGK
-425 KKNRKIYCFHRE
+425 KKKSRKIYCLHRE

-506 GDMLPGYMAEEI
+506 GDMIPGYMAEEI

-540 DGKLV
+540 DGKLR

-555 SDDLK
+555 SDDLE
-560 PDPLLMEKYHGM
+560 PDPLLMEKYHGV

-606 IDPDAMRKGDTVI
+606 IDPDTMRKEDTVI

-624 GGQGTYDGIDIK
+624 GGQGTYDGINIK
-636 TGDFITLKTP
+636 TGDFNTLKTP
-646 KNTEVPVE
+646 ENTEVPAE

-661 DSFYTEQKF
+661 DSFYTEQKL
-670 EVTALASR
+670 EVAALASR

-683 DTFIGDNG
+683 NAFIGD
-691 ESMVDIIMT
+691 EASSTVDIIMT

-705 KYFGVTG
+705 EYFGVTG

-726 EAVSSEIRKLTQSVP
+726 AAVSSEIRKLTQSVS
-741 KCMVKDYTQAIE
+741 KCMIKDYTQAIE

-763 LFFYGVALVLLG
+763 LFFYGVAFVLLG

-819 YGIYANLLMLALYF
+819 YGIYANLLMLALYVL
-833 PVQKILY
+833 VQKILY

-851 PKAGVS
+851 PKAWVP
-857 VIPVIG
+857 VIPVAGI
-863 MLFLNIIICIL
+863 LALNIIICIL

-882 ILEDDIIEELNGG
+882 ILEEGIIEELNGG

>member
-118 LLQGSYPKAANEVAM
+118 LLQGSYPKAANGIAM

-161 GVLSESVEGTED
+161 GILSESVEGTED

-311 FGSLLGELL
+311 FESLLGELL

-555 SDDLK
+555 SDDLE
-560 PDPLLMEKYHGM
+560 PDSLLMEKYHGM

>member
-139 NLGIPEE
+139 NLGVPEE

-161 GVLSESVEGTED
+161 GILSESVEGTED

-273 ALGVFGVFILYS
+273 AIGVFGVFILYS

-425 KKNRKIYCFHRE
+425 KKNRKIYCLHRE

-501 DSDDL
+501 VSDDL
-506 GDMLPGYMAEEI
+506 GDMIPGYMAEEI

-555 SDDLK
+555 SDDLE
-560 PDPLLMEKYHGM
+560 PDSLLMEKYHGM

-646 KNTEVPVE
+646 KNTEVPAE

>member
-118 LLQGSYPKAANEVAM
+118 LLQGSYPKAANGVAM

-506 GDMLPGYMAEEI
+506 GDMLPEYMAEEI

-555 SDDLK
+555 SDDLE
-560 PDPLLMEKYHGM
+560 PDSLLMEKYHGM

>member
-118 LLQGSYPKAANEVAM
+118 LLQGSYPKAANGIAM

-161 GVLSESVEGTED
+161 GILSEPVEGTED
-173 YMQVFV
+173 YMQIFV

-194 KFKENR
+194 KFLENN
-200 PLYKQLVA
+200 PLYKQLAA
-208 FCKEFNIEKE
+208 FCKEFDVDKE

-246 TEEGT
+246 TEEGA

-265 LTNKIILI
+265 LTNKVIIT

-332 LGNSVAALLYGKIG
+332 LGNSIAALLYGKIG
-346 QVFVGVQNKGF
+346 QIFVGVQNKGF
-357 RHIGGKQDLASISA
+357 RHTGENQDLAGISA
-371 ANIGESGRFYVD
+371 ANIGESGKFYVD
-383 EKLIWYSLLFFVA
+383 EKLIWYSLVFFVA
-396 VLVVMSFH
+396 VLAVMSCH

-409 RSYSWGQMI
+409 RSYTWGQMI
-418 RKESGKR
+418 RKESGK
-425 KKNRKIYCFHRE
+425 KKKSRKIYCLHRE

-506 GDMLPGYMAEEI
+506 GDMIPGYMAEEI

-540 DGKLV
+540 DGKLR

-555 SDDLK
+555 SDDLE
-560 PDPLLMEKYHGM
+560 PDPLLMEKYHGV

-606 IDPDAMRKGDTVI
+606 IDPDTMRKEDTVI

-624 GGQGTYDGIDIK
+624 GGQGTYDGINIK

-646 KNTEVPVE
+646 ENTEVPAE
-654 VLRFQEE
+654 VLRFQEK
-661 DSFYTEQKF
+661 DSFYTEQKL
-670 EVTALASR
+670 EVAALASR

-683 DTFIGDNG
+683 NAFIGD
-691 ESMVDIIMT
+691 EASSTVDIIMT

-705 KYFGVTG
+705 EYFGVTG

-726 EAVSSEIRKLTQSVP
+726 AAVSSEIRKLTQSVS
-741 KCMVKDYTQAIE
+741 KCMIKDYTQAIE

-763 LFFYGVALVLLG
+763 LFFYGVAFVLLG

-819 YGIYANLLMLALYF
+819 YGIYANLLMLALYVL
-833 PVQKILY
+833 VQKILY

-851 PKAGVS
+851 PKAWVP
-857 VIPVIG
+857 VIPVAGI
-863 MLFLNIIICIL
+863 LALNIIICIL

-882 ILEDDIIEELNGG
+882 ILEEGIIEELNGG

>member
-118 LLQGSYPKAANEVAM
+118 LLQGSYPKAANGVAM

-161 GVLSESVEGTED
+161 GILSESVEGTED

-555 SDDLK
+555 SDDLE
-560 PDPLLMEKYHGM
+560 PDSLLMEKYHGM

>member
-68 EAESLLEKKKGDGYE
+68 EAESLLEKKKGEGYE
-83 IEESGTITIRKAME
+83 IEESGTITIRKVLE

-146 IGSEVILDG
+146 IGREVILDG

-161 GVLSESVEGTED
+161 GILSEPVEGTED
-173 YMQVFV
+173 YMQIFV

-194 KFKENR
+194 KFLENN
-200 PLYKQLVA
+200 PLYKQLAA
-208 FCKEFNIEKE
+208 FCKEFDVDKE

-246 TEEGT
+246 TEEGA

-265 LTNKIILI
+265 LTNKVIIT

-332 LGNSVAALLYGKIG
+332 LGNSIAALLYGKIG
-346 QVFVGVQNKGF
+346 QIFVGVQNKGF
-357 RHIGGKQDLASISA
+357 RHTGENQDLAGISA
-371 ANIGESGRFYVD
+371 ANIGESGKFYVD
-383 EKLIWYSLLFFVA
+383 EKLIWYSLVFFVA
-396 VLVVMSFH
+396 VLAVMSCH

-409 RSYSWGQMI
+409 RSYTWGQMI
-418 RKESGKR
+418 RKESGK
-425 KKNRKIYCFHRE
+425 KKKSRKIYCLHRE

-506 GDMLPGYMAEEI
+506 GDMIPGYMAEEI

-540 DGKLV
+540 DGKLR

-555 SDDLK
+555 SDDLE
-560 PDPLLMEKYHGM
+560 PDPLLMEKYHGV

-606 IDPDAMRKGDTVI
+606 IDPDTMRKEDTVI

-624 GGQGTYDGIDIK
+624 GGQGTYDGINIK

-646 KNTEVPVE
+646 ENTEVPAE
-654 VLRFQEE
+654 VLRFQEK
-661 DSFYTEQKF
+661 DSFYTEQKL
-670 EVTALASR
+670 EVAALASR

-683 DTFIGDNG
+683 NAFIGD
-691 ESMVDIIMT
+691 EASSTVDIIMT

-705 KYFGVTG
+705 EYFGVTG

-763 LFFYGVALVLLG
+763 LFFYGVAFVLLG

-819 YGIYANLLMLALYF
+819 YGIYANLLMLALYVL
-833 PVQKILY
+833 VQKILY

-851 PKAGVS
+851 PKAWVP
-857 VIPVIG
+857 VIPVAGI
-863 MLFLNIIICIL
+863 LALNIIICIL

-882 ILEDDIIEELNGG
+882 ILEEGIIEELNGG

>member
-1 MRRVLKLSVAYLR
+1 MKRVLKLSFAYLC
-14 YYKKQTFSL
+14 YYKKQTVSL

-37 GSLLYSGKQQNI
+37 GSILYSGKQQNI

-68 EAESLLEKKKGDGYE
+68 EAESLLEKKKGEGYE
-83 IEESGTITIRKAME
+83 IEESGTITIRKVLE

-146 IGSEVILDG
+146 IGREVILDG

-161 GVLSESVEGTED
+161 GILSESVEGTED
-173 YMQVFV
+173 YMQIFV

-194 KFKENR
+194 KFLENN
-200 PLYKQLVA
+200 PLYKQLAA
-208 FCKEFNIEKE
+208 FCKEFDVDKE

-246 TEEGT
+246 TEEGA

-265 LTNKIILI
+265 LTNKVIII

-332 LGNSVAALLYGKIG
+332 LGNGIAALLYGKIG
-346 QVFVGVQNKGF
+346 QIFVGVQNKGF
-357 RHIGGKQDLASISA
+357 RHTGGNQDLAGISA
-371 ANIGESGRFYVD
+371 ANIGESGQFYVD
-383 EKLIWYSLLFFVA
+383 EKLIWYSLVFFVV
-396 VLVVMSFH
+396 VLAVMSCH

-409 RSYSWGQMI
+409 RSYTWGQMI
-418 RKESGKR
+418 RKESGKK
-425 KKNRKIYCFHRE
+425 KKNRKIYCIHRE

-506 GDMLPGYMAEEI
+506 GDMIPGYMAEEI

-540 DGKLV
+540 DGKLR

-555 SDDLK
+555 SDDLE
-560 PDPLLMEKYHGM
+560 PDPLLMEKYHGV

-606 IDPDAMRKGDTVI
+606 IDPDAMRKEDTVI

-624 GGQGTYDGIDIK
+624 GGQGTYDGINIK

-646 KNTEVPVE
+646 ENTEVPAE

-661 DSFYTEQKF
+661 DSFYTEQKL
-670 EVTALASR
+670 EVAALASR

-683 DTFIGDNG
+683 NAFIGD
-691 ESMVDIIMT
+691 EASSTVDIIMT

-705 KYFGVTG
+705 EYFGVTG

-726 EAVSSEIRKLTQSVP
+726 AAVSSEIRKLTQSVS
-741 KCMVKDYTQAIE
+741 KCMIKDYTQAIE

-763 LFFYGVALVLLG
+763 LFFYGVAFVLLG

-819 YGIYANLLMLALYF
+819 YGIYANLLMLALYV

-851 PKAGVS
+851 PKAWVP
-857 VIPVIG
+857 VIPVAGI
-863 MLFLNIIICIL
+863 LALNIIICIL

-882 ILEDDIIEELNGG
+882 ILEEGIIEELNGG
-895 DRIS
+895 DKIS

>member
-161 GVLSESVEGTED
+161 GILSESVEGTED

-383 EKLIWYSLLFFVA
+383 EKLIWYSLVFFVA

-425 KKNRKIYCFHRE
+425 KKNRKIYCLHRE

-501 DSDDL
+501 VSDDL
-506 GDMLPGYMAEEI
+506 GDMIPGYMAEEI

-555 SDDLK
+555 SDDLE
-560 PDPLLMEKYHGM
+560 PDSLLMEKYHGM

-646 KNTEVPVE
+646 KNTEVPAE

>member
-161 GVLSESVEGTED
+161 GILSESVEGTED

-425 KKNRKIYCFHRE
+425 KKNRKIYCLHRE

-501 DSDDL
+501 VSDDL
-506 GDMLPGYMAEEI
+506 GDMIPGYMAEEI

-555 SDDLK
+555 SDDLE
-560 PDPLLMEKYHGM
+560 PDSLLMEKYHGM

-646 KNTEVPVE
+646 KNTEVPAE